1 MTKAEIRTLFK
12 AKRAQLSPYDVTKIS
27 AQVQA
32 LVLDY
37 FSFSSK
43 YVSIFLPIE
52 QQKEISTYGLLE
64 DIILKGGHPILSK
77 ANFKDHSLTLYH
89 YEHPSQL
96 EISSFGIPEP
106 KHGRTILASKLDYVF
121 VPLLGLNS
129 EGQRVGYGKGFYD
142 RLLKQCKPD
151 CIFIGLHLFDEFSEI
166 SDLNPN
172 DIPLHLCFTPG
183 GVYDFRK

>member
-1 MTKAEIRTLFK
+1 MTKAEIRKLYK
-12 AKRAQLSPYDVTKIS
+12 EKRAQLSPYALSKIS

-32 LVLDY
+32 LVLNSI
-37 FSFSSK
+37 SFSSK

-64 DIILKGGHPILSK
+64 DIMLKGGHPVLSK
-77 ANFKDHSLTLYH
+77 ANFSDHSLSLYH

-96 EISSFGIPEP
+96 EVSSFGIPEP
-106 KHGRTILASKLDYVF
+106 KYGRTILASKLDYVI
-121 VPLLGLNS
+121 VPLLALSS

-151 CIFIGLHLFDEFSEI
+151 CIFIGIHLFDEFVEI
-166 SDLNPN
+166 TDLKKD
-172 DIPLHLCFTPG
+172 DIPLHLCFTPSG
-183 GVYDFRK
+183 MYDFRK

>member
-12 AKRAQLSPYDVTKIS
+12 AKRAQLSPYDITKIS

-151 CIFIGLHLFDEFSEI
+151 CIFIGLHLFDEFTEI

>member
-12 AKRAQLSPYDVTKIS
+12 AKRAQLSPYDINKIS

-151 CIFIGLHLFDEFSEI
+151 CIFIGLHLFDEFTEI
-166 SDLNPN
+166 SDLNVN

>member
-12 AKRAQLSPYDVTKIS
+12 AKRAQLSPYDITKIS

-32 LVLDY
+32 LVLDS

-151 CIFIGLHLFDEFSEI
+151 CIFIGLHLFDEFTEI

>member
-1 MTKAEIRTLFK
+1 MTKAEIRTLYK
-12 AKRAQLSPYDVTKIS
+12 AKRAQLSPYDITKIS

-32 LVLDY
+32 LVLDH

-106 KHGRTILASKLDYVF
+106 KHGRTILAGKLDFVF

-151 CIFIGLHLFDEFSEI
+151 CIFIGLHLFDEFTEI
-166 SDLNPN
+166 SDLNAN

>member
-1 MTKAEIRTLFK
+1 MTKADIRQLYK
-12 AKRAQLSPYDVTKIS
+12 GKRAQLSPYDLTKIS
-27 AQVQA
+27 AQIKGF
-32 LVLDY
+32 VLDY

-52 QQKEISTYGLLE
+52 QQKEISTYGILE
-64 DIILKGGHPILSK
+64 DILLKGGHPVLSK
-77 ANFKDHSLTLYH
+77 ANFTDHSLTLYH

-96 EISSFGIPEP
+96 EISAYGIPEP

-121 VPLLGLNS
+121 VPLLGVDSN
-129 EGQRVGYGKGFYD
+129 GQRVGYGKGFYD
-142 RLLKQCKPD
+142 RLLKQCKPE
-151 CIFIGLHLFDEFSEI
+151 CLFIGLHLFDEFVSI
-166 SDLNPN
+166 SDLHEA

>member
-12 AKRAQLSPYDVTKIS
+12 AKRAQLSPYDITKIS

-142 RLLKQCKPD
+142 RLLNQCKPD

>member
-12 AKRAQLSPYDVTKIS
+12 AKRAQLSPYEITKIS

>member
-12 AKRAQLSPYDVTKIS
+12 AKRAQLSPYDITKIS

-77 ANFKDHSLTLYH
+77 ANFKDHSLNLYH

-151 CIFIGLHLFDEFSEI
+151 CIFIGLHLFDEFTEI